1 MTTGVN
7 PLAAMIARN
16 KPTPTQEVKAVVR
29 EAIAAEAAQ
38 DALIDAHIPPE
49 VIPPTDVRAVSG
61 SKLSKLVDDAFPFDE
76 SQVAAIKGM
85 SAHRYA
91 CLTGAAGTG
100 KTTTTKKLVDTL
112 LNQGLVNSVDMREY
126 FKKGESKSD
135 DPYDT
140 YEAPTT
146 VIPAVC
152 LVGFTGRS
160 TQMIKKNFPRDWH
173 GNIMTIHR
181 ALAFVPEY
189 YDDWDSEEQQ
199 FVKKMRFVP
208 TYTADLLMPW
218 DIIVI
223 DEAGMVGL
231 ELWHQLYA
239 AMKPGCRIYMIGD
252 INQLPPVHG
261 RSVFG
266 FAMASWPSWEL
277 THIHRQVGKDN
288 PIVDNAWKVLKGQMP
303 ESNGKFQMV
312 PLDGEAGK
320 ASRQVQKMALEI
332 KKRGIYEPIR
342 DTIVTPI
349 NGNEGSRGAQL
360 GQIPLNSVFALQFN
374 PVPRT
379 DRFIID
385 GGRERKQFA
394 VGDKVMAT
402 KNDHEAGITNGMTG
416 IIISIIPNGAYT
428 GDRHRY
434 ASQADIDAYMAAEEP
449 SDDDD
454 FELSMDEL
462 HESMDAISQGM
473 DDKAE
478 KRDRGPSSH
487 IVTVR
492 FGDDEHGFDLP
503 FATLSEVG
511 SLMTAYVVTCHKMQ
525 GGESPTVI
533 IIVHDAHK
541 AMMFREWLYTAIT
554 RASDRCILLYTPT
567 ALKAALG
574 KQKIKGSTLLQKIE
588 AFNALQRDNG
598 IGKAVDV
605 TLPEPERLVEE
616 DESEDTSG
624 VGKSVAVVDDYDREI
639 EAEFEDLDSQG
650 KAVNPE
656 IAVERVRETPVEE
669 PPPKMSGL
677 ATLMKVQG
685 HVKVT
690 VIHEH
695 VHVMEREKAKAEKPT
710 HTMTTGEWASQLKQV
725 AKPEAQPRVESPRLA
740 LPAPLVPR
748 PPTYEWSKRP
758 DHDRTYAEPFV
769 GDPEIIA
776 RHERRLAQEAE
787 RVAARTKALA
797 DARAAEQARTE
808 KPEKPKSQGGSFG
821 ALFTKKG

>member
-1 MTTGVN
+1 MNQVVN

-16 KPTPTQEVKAVVR
+16 KPTPTQEVKIAVR
-29 EAIAAEAAQ
+29 EALVEEAAQ
-38 DALIDAHIPPE
+38 NALVDQHVPPE

-61 SKLSKLVDDAFPFDE
+61 SKLSKLVDDAFPFDD
-76 SQVAAIKGM
+76 SQLRAIKGM
-85 SAHRYA
+85 SSHRYA

-126 FKKGESKSD
+126 FKKGKPESE
-135 DPYDT
+135 DPYDD
-140 YEAPTT
+140 YEAPVN

-189 YDDWDSEEQQ
+189 YDDWDDDEQQ
-199 FVKKMRFVP
+199 FKKKMRFVP

-231 ELWHQLYA
+231 DLWHQLYA

-266 FAMASWPSWEL
+266 FAMSKWPAWEL

-288 PIVDNAWKVLKGQMP
+288 PIVDNAWRVLKGQMP
-303 ESNGKFQMV
+303 ESMGKFQMV

-320 ASRQVQKMALEI
+320 ASRQIQAMIPKIRE
-332 KKRGIYEPIR
+332 RGIYDPIR

-402 KNDHEAGITNGMTG
+402 KNDHESGITNGMTG
-416 IIISIIPNGAYT
+416 IIVSIIPNGAYT
-428 GDRHRY
+428 GDTHRY
-434 ASQADIDAYMAAEEP
+434 NSQAAIDEYMASEDDNEEEQ
-449 SDDDD
+449 D
-454 FELSMDEL
+454 FSLEDLNDSMDE
-462 HESMDAISQGM
+462 ISRGM

-487 IVTVR
+487 VVTVR

-554 RASDRCILLYTPT
+554 RASDRCIVLYTQV
-567 ALKAALG
+567 AMRAALG
-574 KQKIKGSTLLQKIE
+574 KQKIKGATLKDKIE
-588 AFNALQRDNG
+588 AFNALQRDSG
-598 IGKAVDV
+598 LGKAVDV
-605 TLPEPERLVEE
+605 TLPDPERLVEE
-616 DESEDTSG
+616 DESEDEGQG
-624 VGKSVAVVDDYDREI
+624 VGKSVAVIDDYRDEI
-639 EAEFEDLDSQG
+639 EAEFEDLESVG
-650 KAVNPE
+650 KAISPE
-656 IAVERVRETPVEE
+656 IAVEQVRERPVEM
-669 PPPKMSGL
+669 PKPRANPL
-677 ATLMKVQG
+677 ADMMKVTG
-685 HVKVT
+685 NVKVT
-690 VIHEH
+690 VTHKHI
-695 VHVMEREKAKAEKPT
+695 HVMEREI
-710 HTMTTGEWASQLKQV
+710 
-725 AKPEAQPRVESPRLA
+725 AKPEAKPKSGLGSMTAISDAMRELRPLMNKPTGPLA
-740 LPAPLVPR
+740 LPAPATPVPA
-748 PPTYEWSKRP
+748 PPFEYSWSESP
-758 DHDRTYAEPFV
+758 DYQHVTMPV
-769 GDPEIIA
+769 PDPEVTRMYGAIQK
-776 RHERRLAQEAE
+776 RRVEQEAAYQAAKE
-787 RVAARTKALA
+787 RKEKMAANPLA
-797 DARAAEQARTE
+797 MMF
-808 KPEKPKSQGGSFG
+808 KKS
-821 ALFTKKG
+821 